1 MEAQPGDR
9 IIIRGTTVDS
19 ADKHGEIIDVRGE
32 NGLPPYAV
40 RYDDGHE
47 TIIYPG
53 GDFVLEKDSPV
64 H

>member
-19 ADKHGEIIDVRGE
+19 ADKHGEITEVRGDK
-32 NGLPPYAV
+32 GHPPYAV

-53 GDFVLEKDSPV
+53 GDFVLEKNSSV